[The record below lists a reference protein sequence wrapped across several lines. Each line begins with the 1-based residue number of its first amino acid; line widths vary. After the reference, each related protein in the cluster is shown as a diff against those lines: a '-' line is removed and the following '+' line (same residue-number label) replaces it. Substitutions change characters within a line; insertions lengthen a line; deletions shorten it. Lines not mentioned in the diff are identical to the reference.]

1 MPQSAARFRSL
12 RDIASR
18 INSDTDSTSLLQGLI
33 RLACEHGGWDL
44 GSIMAVDAA
53 GGYTE
58 VMVRHDPSLLR
69 LKLDNRWELATSPAL
84 TALRR
89 SEPVYIRDATVSAE
103 FPGYRRDA
111 IQRDYR
117 TVLILPMACTDATDR
132 PMVLVVVS
140 RAVADVSEDDLAYM
154 DTIVHLGAIAIEREK
169 RHQAQLASAEQLRRA
184 LLGQAAMLQEV
195 LAGGSTASLAAQLHD
210 LLDAPVLVLDFFANS
225 VLATASPLP
234 EQYDGDAWRKALDG
248 PLGNEFLKEVR
259 AAMDTTAGKPGTVQ
273 MRKLTALRLD
283 AQVEPLLVDGQ
294 AVGALLHFTSQP
306 PADFQRLM
314 LQSAK
319 FALSVQMMRSVI
331 RFRFESR
338 TLSEL
343 FFEVVERRW
352 RDPDDI
358 LSRARRLGL
367 SVNEP
372 ALMLIVD
379 FPNAANRSDDRS
391 AAQHQDVER
400 LLRQQSMPGHVISV
414 GSGLVCLLR
423 PAGLAD
429 PAGEARQ
436 KITACAKR
444 ISAMLGASFSA
455 EPIVVMG
462 GVCNGLD
469 SYASEWERCWRMI
482 RIARTFGRSGVL
494 AAPEFGP
501 LPMLIG
507 AADSVD
513 MRSFVDGA
521 IGPLIRHD
529 RENNTPYL
537 ETLAAY
543 VRAGCR
549 SQQCANEMG
558 IHVTTLR
565 YRMARVADLLGI
577 DVDTPDRRFSI
588 ELALR
593 LHYLTEES
601 PASHRTPTPKATKP

>member
-1 MPQSAARFRSL
+1 MPNSAARFKSL
-12 RDIASR
+12 RDIAIR
-18 INSDTDSTSLLQGLI
+18 INSDSDLPSLLQDLI
-33 RLACEHGGWDL
+33 RLACEHGAWDL
-44 GSIMAVDAA
+44 GSLMAIDTA
-53 GGYTE
+53 GGYTD

-69 LKLDNRWELATSPAL
+69 RKLANRWELASSPAL

-89 SEPVYIRDATVSAE
+89 GEPVYIRDATESAE

-111 IQRDYR
+111 IDRDYR
-117 TVLILPMACTDATDR
+117 TVLVLPMASTDANDR
-132 PMVLVVVS
+132 PMVMGVIS
-140 RAVADVSEDDLAYM
+140 RAVTEVSEDDLAFM
-154 DTIVHLGAIAIEREK
+154 DMIVHLGAIAIEREK
-169 RHQAQLASAEQLRRA
+169 RHIAQQSAAEQLRRG
-184 LLGQAAMLQEV
+184 LLSQAAMLQEV
-195 LAGGSTASLAAQLHD
+195 LAGGSTGSLAAQLNE
-210 LLDAPVLVLDFFANS
+210 LLGTPVLVLDFFANS
-225 VLATASPLP
+225 VLATRSPAP
-234 EQYDGDAWRKALDG
+234 EQYSDDAWRSTLDG
-248 PLGNEFLKEVR
+248 PLGREFLQEVR
-259 AAMDTTAGKPGTVQ
+259 AAIDTAGGKPGTVQ
-273 MRKLTALRLD
+273 MRNLTKLRLD

-294 AVGALLHFTSQP
+294 AVGALLCFTVQS

-352 RDPDDI
+352 RDPQDI
-358 LSRARRLGL
+358 LERARRLGL
-367 SVNEP
+367 ALNEP

-379 FPNAANRSDDRS
+379 FPNGPNRSDDQS
-391 AAQHQDVER
+391 AGHHQDVER
-400 LLRQQSMPGHVISV
+400 LLRQQDMPGHVISV
-414 GSGLVCLLR
+414 GSGLVCLLQH
-423 PAGLAD
+423 AVGQD
-429 PAGEARQ
+429 TQ

-444 ISAMLGASFSA
+444 ISTMLGTSLAA

-462 GVCNGLD
+462 SVCQGLE
-469 SYASEWERCWRMI
+469 SCATEWERCWRMI
-482 RIARTFGRSGVL
+482 RVARTFGRSGVL

-501 LPMLIG
+501 LPLLIG

-513 MRSFVDGA
+513 MRGFVEGA
-521 IGPLIRHD
+521 IGPLIQHD
-529 RENNTPYL
+529 RDNNTPYL

-549 SQQCANEMG
+549 NQQCANDMA

-565 YRMARVADLLGI
+565 YRMARIADLLGI

-593 LHYLTEES
+593 LHQLTEES
-601 PASHRTPTPKATKP
+601 PRQGAPSPPAGGKAAMRS